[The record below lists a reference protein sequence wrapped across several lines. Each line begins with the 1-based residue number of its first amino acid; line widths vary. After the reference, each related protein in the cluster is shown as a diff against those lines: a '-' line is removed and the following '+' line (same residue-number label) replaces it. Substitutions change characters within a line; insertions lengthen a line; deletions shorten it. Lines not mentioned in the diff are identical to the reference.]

1 MPSDPP
7 LFGSILLQIVLILI
21 NAFFAMTEIAAISIN
36 DNKLHRMAEDG
47 DKRARSLEALLASPS
62 RFLSTIQVGIT
73 MAGFLGSAFA
83 ADSFSGLIVENLL
96 ALGLTIQPSLLN
108 TISVVAI
115 TLILSYFTL
124 VFGELVPKR
133 IAQRN
138 PEKIALAV
146 AGVISGIATVT
157 RPVVWLLTASTNAI
171 LRMIGINPDDP
182 EEDVTE
188 EEIRLLVDVGG
199 EKGTIDET
207 ERQMIDN
214 VFEFNDTTAEELMTH
229 RTDVVAFWV
238 DDGDDEIR
246 ETIRESGLSRF
257 PVYDEDID
265 DIIGVLNTRDYLLN
279 LIAPEKKDLRA
290 LLRQPY
296 FVPLH
301 VAANVLFRDMQRE
314 KIHMAIV
321 VDEYGG
327 TNGIVTME
335 DLVEE
340 IVGNI
345 YDEYDPAEDLIRD
358 LGDGVYRLSGSLNID
373 DLSDMLHIELP
384 TDEFD
389 TLSGLIFGQLSSIPE
404 DGSRPHV
411 LVAGLDIQVEEIED
425 RRVVWAT
432 VQREAPADAGDA
444 SDAKSETRS
453 HDRRS

>member
-1 MPSDPP
+1 MSSDP
-7 LFGSILLQIVLILI
+7 LIGSLLLQVVLILF

-36 DNKLHRMAEDG
+36 DNKLNKMAEDG
-47 DKRARSLEALLASPS
+47 NKRAITLQALLANPS

-73 MAGFLGSAFA
+73 LAGFLGSAFA
-83 ADSFSGLIVENLL
+83 ADNFASRLVDWLVK
-96 ALGLTIQPSLLN
+96 LGVSVSPSLLN
-108 TISVVAI
+108 TGSVIVI

-124 VFGELVPKR
+124 VLGELVPKR

-138 PEKIALAV
+138 PEAIALGVAGIISAIAV
-146 AGVISGIATVT
+146 AT
-157 RPVVWLLTASTNAI
+157 RPIVWMLTASTNAV
-171 LRMIGINPDDP
+171 LRMIRINPDDP
-182 EEDVTE
+182 EERVTE

-238 DDGDDEIR
+238 EDGEEEIL
-246 ETIRESGLSRF
+246 ETIRQSGLSRF

-279 LIAPEKKDLRA
+279 FVAPTKKCLRD
-290 LLRQPY
+290 LLRQAY
-296 FVPLH
+296 FVPLS
-301 VAANVLFRDMQRE
+301 VAANVLFHDMQRE

-345 YDEYDPAEDLIRD
+345 YDEYDPAEELIRD
-358 LGDGVYRLSGSLNID
+358 LGEGVYRLSGSLSTSE
-373 DLSDMLHIELP
+373 LSDLLRIELP

-389 TLSGLIFGQLSSIPE
+389 TLSGLIFSQLSSIPE
-404 DGSRPHV
+404 DGSRPHIC
-411 LVAGLDIQVEEIED
+411 VAGLDIQVEQIED
-425 RRVVWAT
+425 RRVEWAI
-432 VQREAPADAGDA
+432 VQRETQKEAPVSHDDK
-444 SDAKSETRS
+444 AKSEARK
-453 HDRRS
+453 